1 MKLKNKIAFASTIT
15 SIVVCSFQQVDLG
28 KYENVDTDNKS
39 VLYSEI
45 TNPQFNY
52 YNNFSNECSTFD
64 ENDGYLIND
73 DTIVLES
80 NSHNIEMSEVE
91 QLFGELRQLTP
102 EELIEQKNTMEKIS
116 EKTGV
121 NFFDLC

>member
-28 KYENVDTDNKS
+28 MYENVDTENNS
-39 VLYSEI
+39 VMYSEI

-73 DTIVLES
+73 DTIVLEN